1 MKYKIFIDAAQ
12 KDGSAAVYVQNVCVG
27 NFWTTGGEMNFSDDI
42 FGNHSSSDDDITDIF
57 KTAEKTYDNYM
68 DFFDTLDDWNND
80 SEMVAK
86 YAEDHD
92 STIKAIQRMS
102 PANDRADTI
111 DILADYWSFSRET
124 EHIYAHTFFSEDE
137 FKEVC
142 YNLLLSNPNSFKTFV
157 IDLQDTI
164 SKANIF

>member
-1 MKYKIFIDAAQ
+1 MKYKIFIDSAQ
-12 KDGSAAVYVQNVCVG
+12 TDGTCSCYVQNVYVG
-27 NFWTTGGEMNFSDDI
+27 NFWTSGGEMNFSDDI
-42 FGNHSSSDDDITDIF
+42 FGNHSSSDDDIADIF

-86 YAEDHD
+86 YAEDHN
-92 STIKAIQRMS
+92 STIKAIQEIR
-102 PANDRADTI
+102 PTNDNAGTI
-111 DILADYWSFSRET
+111 DILADYWSFARET

-137 FKEVC
+137 FKEAC
-142 YNLLLSNPNSFKTFV
+142 YNLLLSKGNYFKNFV
-157 IDLQDTI
+157 INLQDTI